1 MFNYI
6 MSDKSVTYKTEILI
20 DCVVGAQRGPCFM
33 TENQIFSR
41 SAQPNSFNKQFIVWP
56 LTVKNFDLNR
66 TQ

>member
-20 DCVVGAQRGPCFM
+20 DWVVGAQRGPCFM

-41 SAQPNSFNKQFIVWP
+41 PAQPNSFNKQFIVWP
-56 LTVKNFDLNR
+56 L
-66 TQ
+66 